1 MRAMIKV
8 KQALCWKCKYLFQS
22 LSVEAACLI
31 DCTTTDC
38 MCMHFIVLVKR
49 SQVYMHK
56 YILTENINCFGL
68 SPLSPLSIIWFSSVN
83 KSNYKWSLNSG
94 ENKLYTFQFQPWKF
108 YKIVWH
114 HLEIPTRSKT
124 KTHGNST
131 WVFKYPCGGNSFSY
145 PPPPPPL
152 FGFFCSP
159 MPMGWWEVCNTSSSW
174 FSWLD

>member
-1 MRAMIKV
+1 MEVWIFV
-8 KQALCWKCKYLFQS
+8 PVSFCWS
-22 LSVEAACLI
+22 
-31 DCTTTDC
+31 C
-38 MCMHFIVLVKR
+38 MLDWLYNNRLYVHAFYCR
-49 SQVYMHK
+49 SKKKSGLYAQVYFNRS
-56 YILTENINCFGL
+56 LN
-68 SPLSPLSIIWFSSVN
+68 PLSPLNIIWFSSVN
-83 KSNYKWSLNSG
+83 KSNYKRPLNSG

-108 YKIVWH
+108 YKIEWH
-114 HLEIPTRSKT
+114 PLEIPTRSKT

-174 FSWLD
+174 FSWID

>member
-83 KSNYKWSLNSG
+83 KSNYKWPL
-94 ENKLYTFQFQPWKF
+94 
-108 YKIVWH
+108 I
-114 HLEIPTRSKT
+114 LEKTSYIPSSFNP
-124 KTHGNST
+124 GNST
-131 WVFKYPCGGNSFSY
+131 KLCDITWKFQQGQKPRHMEIPHKFSNTPVEEIPFLTLLPLPPC
-145 PPPPPPL
+145 L
-152 FGFFCSP
+152 DFFVAQCQWADGKSATQAVHDLV
-159 MPMGWWEVCNTSSSW
+159 G
-174 FSWLD
+174 